1 VKTLNITDKT
11 GPLMA
16 IKNVTDEEDLMII
29 TKSGITIR
37 MHIDTIRTM
46 GRAAQGV
53 RLINLKGSAEI
64 AAIARVPRSEDED
77 EIEFD
82 EDGNPIEPESGT
94 DIENGESENPDVE

>member
-1 VKTLNITDKT
+1 
-11 GPLMA
+11 
-16 IKNVTDEEDLMII
+16 MII

>member
-1 VKTLNITDKT
+1 
-11 GPLMA
+11 MA

>member
-1 VKTLNITDKT
+1 
-11 GPLMA
+11 MA

-77 EIEFD
+77 EIELD